1 MPWIAVDWGMAL
13 EFEWDPAKA
22 TANQQKHG
30 VSFEEAAT
38 AFADPLSLTIADPD
52 HSAREARF
60 LLLGRSH
67 ADRLLIVGHTA
78 RGDRIRLITARLAT
92 RPERRAYEEDSQ

>member
-1 MPWIAVDWGMAL
+1 MAL

-22 TANQQKHG
+22 AANQRKHG

-38 AFADPLSLTIADPD
+38 AFADPLSLTISDPD

-60 LLLGRSH
+60 LLLGRSQ
-67 ADRLLIVGHTA
+67 AGRLLVVGHTE

-92 RPERRAYEEDSQ
+92 RPERRDYEEDSQ